1 MNLLRNW
8 RAYLPKGERL
18 YLLLGGLFIALL
30 ALALFV
36 YVALALVPNVRIR
49 GELIGV
55 VATAEQALQAE
66 VAAQAAAPATLQAQ
80 IATAQAQVDEA
91 AAAFLSETQAVEA
104 LDRLYQY
111 ARESGVTIVE
121 LQAQPAPEP
130 EAVEGVSS
138 LIAFGLRM
146 TGEAPRLM
154 NFLARLRETALSGFV
169 ITNVNI
175 AEEED
180 ESVAS
185 MNVALYTSPYAA
197 GAITQTITGFVTLPV
212 LPRLTLAFPTPGV
225 LTPML
230 TQTVLALTTPTVV
243 NPTATS
249 ASLVVA
255 PTAPL
260 APAPV
265 PMAGC
270 INLLNNGD
278 FELEGSWLFGQ
289 ALTPAQVTTAQHHG
303 GARAMQLGN
312 PPTAGMLNRSSY
324 SSVRQLVTIPANATV
339 ATLRWWHLYGTGEP
353 VVGDPGGGG
362 ERQELLLLTPAER
375 PLAVIQR
382 VRRNDSDWQQAAV
395 DLTAYRGQSFYVY
408 FNVFNDGG
416 GTPTWMYLDDVQL
429 ESCTGAI
436 PAPTTTSAPFVTA
449 TNTPIVIAPATNT
462 PTTPPTTAAT
472 PTTPPTA
479 TALPPAAG
487 CTNLVVNG
495 DFETDGGWLLGQAMI
510 PPQFTTDQRHS
521 GARAVQLG
529 SPPAAGAS
537 TRGSYSS
544 IRQLVTIP
552 ANAGG
557 VTLRW
562 WHLYGT
568 AEAATTDPGT
578 TSDRQEVLLLTP
590 DEKVLAVVQR
600 VRRNDSGWQQET
612 ADLTAYRGRSVYLYF
627 NVYNNGNGAATWA
640 YVDDVQLD
648 ACTGVTPAPTTTTL
662 PTATATGTPIA
673 TPTVTHTPV
682 TPVAPTTTPGTCVNL
697 LTNGGFE
704 SDGDWFIGPSALP
717 AQITT
722 SQQHAGARA
731 MQLGNPPGVS
741 AGNTGGYSSI
751 RQLVTIPADAGT
763 VTLRWWHLYGTQE
776 IVTAEPGT
784 AGDRQ
789 EVLLLLPDE
798 RPLAVVQRVRRNENS
813 WQEEAVDL
821 TAYRGQNVYVY
832 FNVFN
837 DGNSASTWMY
847 VDDVQLEVCSTHTTP
862 VPTLTSVGYTCMS
875 DAYNCSDFSTQTA
888 AQQIFDYCSALGHGD
903 VHRLDQDNDGIACE

>member
-1 MNLLRNW
+1 VNLLRNW

-197 GAITQTITGFVTLPV
+197 GAIAQTITGFVTLPV

-265 PMAGC
+265 PTAGC

-312 PPTAGMLNRSSY
+312 PPTAGMLNRNSY
-324 SSVRQLVTIPANATV
+324 SSVRQLVTIPATATV
-339 ATLRWWHLYGTGEP
+339 VTLRWWHLYGSGEP
-353 VVGDPGGGG
+353 VAGDPGTVGD
-362 ERQELLLLTPAER
+362 RQEVLLLTPAEQ
-375 PLAVIQR
+375 PFAVIQR
-382 VRRNDSDWQQAAV
+382 ARRNDSGWQQAAV

-640 YVDDVQLD
+640 YVDDVQLET
-648 ACTGVTPAPTTTTL
+648 CSGLTPVP
-662 PTATATGTPIA
+662 ATATPLPNTATSTPTLIPSFTPTTPADLNQGIQFGEPVVFDSSGFKTVGVIA
-673 TPTVTHTPV
+673 TN
-682 TPVAPTTTPGTCVNL
+682 TTNL
-697 LTNGGFE
+697 VKSFTAKITYKNGDQILATAEGIVY
-704 SDGDWFIGPSALP
+704 DLLP
-717 AQITT
+717 NQ
-722 SQQHAGARA
+722 SRA
-731 MQLGNPPGVS
+731 MLLFPRNDIPLIYDTARIDVDLIIREAETTEGAEVARKISFGLPSLIDN
-741 AGNTGGYSSI
+741 AGS
-751 RQLVTIPADAGT
+751 VTLYVEVKSNDNSTNHSFNVQAVFTQAGKLMGIGSGT
-763 VTLRWWHLYGTQE
+763 VNDLAPGQ
-776 IVTAEPGT
+776 IKTASLFIRGT
-784 AGDRQ
+784 ATDTDIQ
-789 EVLLLLPDE
+789 
-798 RPLAVVQRVRRNENS
+798 LAV
-813 WQEEAVDL
+813 DM
-821 TAYRGQNVYVY
+821 
-832 FNVFN
+832 VF
-837 DGNSASTWMY
+837 
-847 VDDVQLEVCSTHTTP
+847 E
-862 VPTLTSVGYTCMS
+862 
-875 DAYNCSDFSTQTA
+875 
-888 AQQIFDYCSALGHGD
+888 
-903 VHRLDQDNDGIACE
+903 